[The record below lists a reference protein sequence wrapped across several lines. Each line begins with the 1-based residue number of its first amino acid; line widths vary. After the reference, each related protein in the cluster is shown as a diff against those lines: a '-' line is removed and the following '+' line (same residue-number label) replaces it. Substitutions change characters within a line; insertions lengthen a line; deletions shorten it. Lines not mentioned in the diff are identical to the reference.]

1 MQNQQAQHIK
11 TYSDNT
17 LACYDVIFSLC
28 GASLITTVMIILIV
42 VFTNKNNHNYDSSG
56 SY

>member
-1 MQNQQAQHIK
+1 
-11 TYSDNT
+11 
-17 LACYDVIFSLC
+17 DVIFSLC